1 MVAHT
6 FAFDFHLGV
15 VPKAESLDADPAYME
30 MPHPKVAC
38 SQAPKKPKEQNPKT
52 LTLAGEPTNP
62 NPIAPLVLAS
72 VPARVPVSASD
83 DLSLISVSA
92 RIPDSSRSRSD
103 VRKPIAIGAQAYRS
117 RSRRSRRTR
126 SARV

>member
-15 VPKAESLDADPAYME
+15 VPKAESLAADPAYME

-52 LTLAGEPTNP
+52 LTLAGEPTNLIRSRLLFP
-62 NPIAPLVLAS
+62 RLFQLAS
-72 VPARVPVSASD
+72 PS
-83 DLSLISVSA
+83 
-92 RIPDSSRSRSD
+92 
-103 VRKPIAIGAQAYRS
+103 
-117 RSRRSRRTR
+117 
-126 SARV
+126 

>member
-38 SQAPKKPKEQNPKT
+38 SQARLNHLLGHAQFIKKIRIICKK
-52 LTLAGEPTNP
+52 
-62 NPIAPLVLAS
+62 LVLIFFAEDPKS
-72 VPARVPVSASD
+72 
-83 DLSLISVSA
+83 
-92 RIPDSSRSRSD
+92 
-103 VRKPIAIGAQAYRS
+103 
-117 RSRRSRRTR
+117 
-126 SARV
+126 